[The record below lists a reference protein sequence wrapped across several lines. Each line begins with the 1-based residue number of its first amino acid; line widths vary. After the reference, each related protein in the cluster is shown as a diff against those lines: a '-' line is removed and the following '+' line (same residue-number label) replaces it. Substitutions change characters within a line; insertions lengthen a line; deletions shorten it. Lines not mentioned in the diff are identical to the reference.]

1 MQILVK
7 VLETAFVVVLES
19 GVVVV
24 VVVVVVVEIVFEIV
38 VARYLTNY
46 LVASK

>member
-7 VLETAFVVVLES
+7 VLEPAFVVVLES

-24 VVVVVVVEIVFEIV
+24 VVVVVEIVFEIV
-38 VARYLTNY
+38 VECYLTNY
-46 LVASK
+46 LVVSK